1 MRTLASTLAIVSIL
15 ATGGCALN
23 AQNPGV
29 PGSPENTKPAVDGT
43 VFTIVFENHAA
54 HEVLRPE
61 VETFFALSEKYGS
74 AEAYIT
80 DLHPSLL
87 NYMVMTS
94 GDHQGI
100 GNSAGPD
107 QNGTDDPNNLGEQL
121 DAAGVKWRA
130 YMEDMGEPCKL
141 TSNAAGDYVV
151 NHNPFV
157 YYTTLTDDVERCK
170 DRVVDFADNFD
181 DDLASGEYRYMWV
194 TPNQCNNMHN
204 CAPDVADAWLKQV
217 SAKIMASPGYKNGGA
232 LFIMFDEGS
241 VRILNAEADLATIVV
256 SDRLVEPG
264 YRTDTRFDHTSYLA
278 TIEDIFG
285 MPRLPT
291 TKDATPMDEFFKT
304 RDQVAAAAAQRQ

>member
-1 MRTLASTLAIVSIL
+1 MKTLASTLGIVTLL
-15 ATGGCALN
+15 APVGCALN

-29 PGSPENTKPAVDGT
+29 PGSPDVTHPAVDGT

-61 VETFFALSEKYGS
+61 VETFFQLSEKYGS
-74 AEAYIT
+74 ADAYIT
-80 DLHPSLL
+80 NLHPSLL

-94 GDHQGI
+94 GDPQGI
-100 GNSAGPD
+100 GDSNGPEY
-107 QNGTDDPNNLGEQL
+107 NETDDPNNLGEQL

-130 YMEDMGEPCKL
+130 YMEDMGEPCNTK
-141 TSNAAGDYVV
+141 SSGDYVV

-170 DRVVDFADNFD
+170 DRVVDFEDNFD
-181 DDLASGEYRYMWV
+181 ADLAKGDYRFMWI

-204 CAPDVADAWLKQV
+204 CAPDVADAWLKEV
-217 SAKIMASPGYKNGGA
+217 TAKIMASPGYKNGGA

-241 VRILNAEADLATIVV
+241 VRILGASADLPTIVV
-256 SDRLVEPG
+256 SEQLVEPG
-264 YRTDTRFDHTSYLA
+264 YNTDTRFDHTSYLA

-291 TKDATPMDEFFKT
+291 TKDATPMNEFFKL
-304 RDQVAAAAAQRQ
+304 RPEPRNPAK